1 MTSAEIG
8 VVGGSV
14 GNATARIQGVEILVD
29 LPVLAPV
36 GEYEL
41 RLSVKNTVV
50 TFPFIV
56 VLCCTFIVVLS
67 VEGRDC
73 FSFGC

>member
-1 MTSAEIG
+1 MTSAEIRG
-8 VVGGSV
+8 

-67 VEGRDC
+67 VEGRDG
-73 FSFGC
+73 FSFGR